1 MVNRRSFILKW
12 HITCLKDNRTS
23 YILFLLK
30 PWKKKLH
37 GRERDKWYSLSQLKN
52 VSSLLIFFYIVSSL
66 VGKIFENL
74 RKLEW
79 NNTSRGLNMKAV
91 NSSSFT
97 HLLVFLNNICAHRR
111 NILTIFFCCCW
122 IACVIFF
129 FKLPHT

>member
-1 MVNRRSFILKW
+1 MTYNLFKGQQNILHSISIK
-12 HITCLKDNRTS
+12 TL
-23 YILFLLK
+23 
-30 PWKKKLH
+30 KKKNCM
-37 GRERDKWYSLSQLKN
+37 GERERDKWYSLSQLKN

-79 NNTSRGLNMKAV
+79 NNTSRGINMKAV

-129 FKLPHT
+129 F